1 MDASGGEYPLLEA
14 ADPARRESLQREN
27 VPDPLAGEQTWPT
40 EEVGRDALL
49 QQPSLQLALVCT
61 ALRGSRMGAL
71 GQALQHMS
79 DDTASAQSD
88 FSTAN

>member
-40 EEVGRDALL
+40 EEVGRDALS

-61 ALRGSRMGAL
+61 ALRGSRLDSGS
-71 GQALQHMS
+71 G
-79 DDTASAQSD
+79 TAAHVR
-88 FSTAN
+88 